1 MFSCSSSE
9 RLQWILGSGA
19 TKSAVALK
27 ESRSLKLPGVVL
39 QVVDGLKTLLNPS
52 GSATPSYIS
61 TFDSYNTAL
70 AFVQALGHTQDSNG
84 DTNQVRRS
92 LQP

>member
-1 MFSCSSSE
+1 M
-9 RLQWILGSGA
+9 
-19 TKSAVALK
+19 
-27 ESRSLKLPGVVL
+27 PGVAL

-84 DTNQVRRS
+84 DTDQVRRS